1 MLSRRSSASCRR
13 APGFA
18 RLLLVTAGCWLSA
31 AGCGYQPYG
40 TGSLPPEVQRLYL
53 APLSN
58 GTLKPGVQGLV
69 GAAILRRLQGG
80 RVHLA
85 TQEAADA
92 VLGGTLTAYEN
103 LPVAFTQTDVGR
115 RFRVR
120 IWLAMQLTDRGGGKV
135 LLAEDIYGEAY
146 YTTGATVTATNSAQ
160 DVATQRAA
168 EDLAARVVTRLIEG
182 L

>member
-1 MLSRRSSASCRR
+1 MLSRRRR
-13 APGFA
+13 PGLA
-18 RLLLVTAGCWLSA
+18 RLLLVTAGCWLSVA
-31 AGCGYQPYG
+31 ACGYQPYG
-40 TGSLPPEVQRLYL
+40 AGSLPPEVQPLYF

-58 GTLKPGVQGLV
+58 GTLRPGLQGLV
-69 GAAILRRLQGG
+69 GAAILQRLQGG
-80 RVHLA
+80 RVHQA

-103 LPVAFTQTDVGR
+103 IPVAFTQADVGR

-120 IWLAMQLTDRGGGKV
+120 IWLAMQLADRGGEKV
-135 LLAEDIYGEAY
+135 LLREDIYGEAY